1 MRITIDEIARL
12 AGVSKTTVSRVLNNK
27 PDVKPET
34 RELILNF
41 ISKYGYQPNAFAQA
55 ISLQKS
61 QTVGLII
68 PYNADYIF
76 SNPFYSEV
84 IRGVS
89 TETTRRGYHLLLCYT
104 HEENYVGIYKQRRVE
119 GFIIISPGSIHKE
132 IIRKLSQIGA
142 PFVTTSQISG
152 EDGLNYVDIDN
163 FYGAGLAIE
172 HLISLGHQK
181 IGFICGQEYLTSS
194 KDRMSGYVSALKKY
208 NLPFQD
214 SLVKRGDGSIE
225 SGYQK
230 MFELIDQDVTAVF
243 VYCDIMAMGA
253 VKAIKEKNLK
263 IPYDISVVGFDDI
276 PLAQIIE
283 PPLTTIK
290 QPAYEKGE
298 SAASMLIDLVEGK
311 EAVGNKIL
319 PVDIVVRK
327 STGKL
332 SFRQP

>member
-104 HEENYVGIYKQRRVE
+104 HEENYVDIYKQRRVE

-132 IIRKLSQIGA
+132 IIRKLSQIEA

-163 FYGAGLAIE
+163 FYGASLAIE

-194 KDRMSGYVSALKKY
+194 QDRMSGYVSALTKN

-243 VYCDIMAMGA
+243 VSCDIMAMGA

-311 EAVGNKIL
+311 EAIGNKIL
-319 PVDIVVRK
+319 PVDIIVRK